1 MATAAQQKV
10 LGAFYTA
17 DPVAKFLVHWAIR
30 KPDDTVL
37 DPSCGEG
44 VFLQAAAE
52 HIRDLGNLRPQIW
65 GVDVDPVALRGSRL
79 RSPESHLLEGNFF
92 SVRPGDIPRVTTIVG
107 NPPFIRYQTFNGKQR
122 ADALRCA
129 LDAGVEL
136 PNLCSS
142 WAPFIVHAATFLR
155 QGGRL
160 GMVAP
165 AELIHAQYAREVL
178 RFLLRQFGRIT
189 VRMFQKKMF
198 QDLSEDTILLLCE
211 NFGEPCGWFSISP
224 AACIQDAR
232 SDEKHTVPVDIEAI
246 RCGRHRLTR
255 YLLPAKA
262 RHLYEGM
269 ASEKCVVRLGD
280 AADVGIGYVTGCNSY
295 FHLTTSEAKAWRVPS
310 RYLAPAVLSLGD
322 FHGTIFRRSD
332 WEQLRELGRKT
343 HLLSIPASK
352 TEELPAGLAG
362 YIVHGKE
369 RRVAEHFKC
378 RVRDTWYS
386 VPHVRV
392 GDAFLSYM
400 SGSSPKLVRN
410 GSGFVA
416 PNTLHIVRFASGRQW
431 KPFVTGWYSSLTRL
445 SCEIEGHPLGG
456 GMLKLEPSEAER
468 VLVALPYPKD
478 TIDLVAEL
486 DALLRRGNFPAA
498 QDLADSS
505 VLRRRLGLSKSEC
518 MVLRD
523 AAGHLETWRMH
534 K

>member
-1 MATAAQQKV
+1 MATAAQQKT

-17 DPVAKFLVHWAIR
+17 DPVARFLVRWAIG
-30 KPDDTVL
+30 KADDTVL
-37 DPSCGEG
+37 DPSCGDG

-52 HIRDLGNLRPQIW
+52 HIRALGNPHPQIW
-65 GVDVDPVALRGSRL
+65 GVDVDPVALRASHL
-79 RSPESHLLEGNFF
+79 RACESHLLEGSFF
-92 SVRPGDIPRVTTIVG
+92 SLRLGDIPSVNAIVG
-107 NPPFIRYQTFNGKQR
+107 NPPFIRYQTFNGKER
-122 ADALRCA
+122 VDALRCA

-136 PNLCSS
+136 PKLCSS
-142 WAPFIVHAATFLR
+142 WAPFLVHAATFLR

-178 RFLLRQFGRIT
+178 RFLLRKFGRIT

-198 QDLSEDTILLLCE
+198 QELSEDTVLLLCE
-211 NFGEPCGWFSISP
+211 NFGEPCSWFSITPS
-224 AACIQDAR
+224 ACIEDAR
-232 SDEKHTVPVDIEAI
+232 SDEEHTIPVDIEAI
-246 RCGRHRLTR
+246 RCGKHRLTR

-262 RHLYEGM
+262 RHLYDGM
-269 ASEKCVVRLGD
+269 ALERSVMRLGD
-280 AADVGIGYVTGCNSY
+280 VADVGIGYVTGCNNY

-332 WEQLRELGRKT
+332 WEQLRVSGSKT
-343 HLLSIPASK
+343 HLLKIPASK
-352 TEELPAGLAG
+352 AEEVPTALAR

-431 KPFVTGWYSSLTRL
+431 RPFVAGWHSSLTRL

-468 VLVALPYPKD
+468 VLVAVPYPKD
-478 TIDLVAEL
+478 TTDLVTEL
-486 DALLRRGNFPAA
+486 DRLLREKNSPAA
-498 QDLADSS
+498 QDLADRS

-518 MVLRD
+518 VVLCD
-523 AAGHLETWRMH
+523 AAGQLGNWRMH